1 MYVTPQIRRL
11 IPHLRAHAHLTE
23 ALRDAAHGT
32 AQTTCRQTASVKIQ
46 IVFMVKNRI
55 QFSVRVDTERIS
67 QACKAKSTAVIV
79 GETAGMSGEMEAGQ
93 DSECDGMSFLDM
105 SS

>member
-55 QFSVRVDTERIS
+55 QFQSVLTRKGAPKLASKVDSGDRGGNGRHER
-67 QACKAKSTAVIV
+67 
-79 GETAGMSGEMEAGQ
+79 
-93 DSECDGMSFLDM
+93 
-105 SS
+105 